1 MTWTHGQRRQHLS
14 HTHKMRPPIPRPAKL
29 SNPPRLLPQTW
40 VPRLRILLP
49 QRHPLTRGT
58 SLLRLRR
65 KLRRIHGINQLLRN
79 RNRIRGINRRVRLS
93 GRPHRR
99 VRVYRK
105 ASAWQNAGAPDPW
118 NQSVP
123 PSPQPQVAA
132 EDDEYS
138 MSDQSLG
145 DATAMKMDD
154 LKKLFEVKKVE
165 EFAADDPK
173 NPKNIQPAKKH
184 TDD

>member
-1 MTWTHGQRRQHLS
+1 MTWTHGQRRQRLS

-29 SNPPRLLPQTW
+29 SNPPRLLPRTW

-49 QRHPLTRGT
+49 QRHPLTRGTSRCLRLPNRWVTRGT

-99 VRVYRK
+99 VRVCRK
-105 ASAWQNAGAPDPW
+105 ARTRALLTRGTSQCHRALSRRLRPRT
-118 NQSVP
+118 
-123 PSPQPQVAA
+123 
-132 EDDEYS
+132 
-138 MSDQSLG
+138 MS
-145 DATAMKMDD
+145 
-154 LKKLFEVKKVE
+154 
-165 EFAADDPK
+165 
-173 NPKNIQPAKKH
+173 IR
-184 TDD
+184 

>member
-105 ASAWQNAGAPDPW
+105 ARTRALLTRGTSQCHRALSRRLRPRT
-118 NQSVP
+118 
-123 PSPQPQVAA
+123 
-132 EDDEYS
+132 
-138 MSDQSLG
+138 MS
-145 DATAMKMDD
+145 
-154 LKKLFEVKKVE
+154 
-165 EFAADDPK
+165 
-173 NPKNIQPAKKH
+173 IR
-184 TDD
+184 